1 MATDLA
7 YPGALRANLPTRA
20 ARWVW
25 RNLFGTVANSLI
37 TLAILWLVAAL
48 LREQRLRRAWQTLV
62 QRLLELWNRSH
73 APPDDP

>member
-1 MATDLA
+1 MRTPRTTDARKSTLGRGRRVAAIALA
-7 YPGALRANLPTRA
+7 G
-20 ARWVW
+20 
-25 RNLFGTVANSLI
+25 SLI
-37 TLAILWLVAAL
+37 FAACGLAILWLVAAL